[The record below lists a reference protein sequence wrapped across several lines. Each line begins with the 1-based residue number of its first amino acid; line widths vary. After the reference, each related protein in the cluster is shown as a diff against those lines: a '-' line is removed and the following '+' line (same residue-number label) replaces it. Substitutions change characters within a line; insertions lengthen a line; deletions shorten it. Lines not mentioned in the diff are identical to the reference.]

1 MVSASKF
8 YLEIDCDAHE
18 AQGLVSPAGCV
29 AVQRPLHGLF
39 LLAVLQLV
47 FTCHFLPLSV
57 TSSKAEICL
66 AMQARIVGLN
76 AQYFLKNG
84 GFYVISIK
92 ASCIDSTAQP
102 EAVFAREVK
111 KLSEML
117 LKPKEQVTL
126 EPYERDHAMVVGVYR
141 PPPKAKAAA

>member
-1 MVSASKF
+1 LNLPNHFSSVSAVVYPVPCCNIS
-8 YLEIDCDAHE
+8 A
-18 AQGLVSPAGCV
+18 S
-29 AVQRPLHGLF
+29 
-39 LLAVLQLV
+39 
-47 FTCHFLPLSV
+47 
-57 TSSKAEICL
+57 
-66 AMQARIVGLN
+66 MQARIVGLN

-111 KLSEML
+111 KLSEMQ

>member
-1 MVSASKF
+1 MHPAVDLLRLQNGQQVAALTVELETKTSDQALTLPYPSSSVNAVVYPLPCCNISA
-8 YLEIDCDAHE
+8 L
-18 AQGLVSPAGCV
+18 
-29 AVQRPLHGLF
+29 
-39 LLAVLQLV
+39 
-47 FTCHFLPLSV
+47 
-57 TSSKAEICL
+57 
-66 AMQARIVGLN
+66 MQARIVGLN

-111 KLSEML
+111 KLSEMQ